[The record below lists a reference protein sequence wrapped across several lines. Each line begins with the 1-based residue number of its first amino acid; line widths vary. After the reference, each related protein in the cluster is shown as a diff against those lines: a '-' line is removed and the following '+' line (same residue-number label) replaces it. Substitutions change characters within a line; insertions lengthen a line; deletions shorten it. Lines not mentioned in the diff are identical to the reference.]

1 VSTSKTR
8 ISRKKSTD
16 HLVPIVVID
25 DNKLASA
32 RQSTG
37 DYHDN
42 DDYDS
47 SQVVPVG
54 KEFSSLRSIQRSA
67 KSQEDDNDSTNLTV
81 KEFNYTMSLVDNKI
95 NVLYKLCRFI
105 ADQQQET
112 STTLKKLVVADEL
125 SDNFWNVSFLAYL
138 ENPF

>member
-1 VSTSKTR
+1 MSISKTR

-25 DNKLASA
+25 DNELASA
-32 RQSTG
+32 RQSAG

-112 STTLKKLVVADEL
+112 STTLKKLVVANEL